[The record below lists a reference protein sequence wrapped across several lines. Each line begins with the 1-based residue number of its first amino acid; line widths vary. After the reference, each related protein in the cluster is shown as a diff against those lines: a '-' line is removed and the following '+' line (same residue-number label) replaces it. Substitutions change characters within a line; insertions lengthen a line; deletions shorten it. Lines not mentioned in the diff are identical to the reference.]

1 MATGS
6 EGVVGAAG
14 IEGVFVSD
22 AQVNRAARAAAGSRG
37 AGLLHGGGGPL
48 LRGFGGGGPNG
59 SHRFHGLHRLHAA
72 HRPQAQ
78 SGQGAQFVYA
88 AATVANVLCD
98 NLTQTQINLLA
109 NFLSVVTTCVYAILT
124 VENPT
129 DVLEA

>member
-22 AQVNRAARAAAGSRG
+22 AQVNRAAQAAAEAAGQPSSARAGPSGATGPPCPTGST
-37 AGLLHGGGGPL
+37 
-48 LRGFGGGGPNG
+48 G
-59 SHRFHGLHRLHAA
+59 SARPTG
-72 HRPQAQ
+72 PQAQ
-78 SGQGAQFVYA
+78 SGQGAQFIYA

>member
-1 MATGS
+1 MCIRDSST
-6 EGVVGAAG
+6 GAAG
-14 IEGVFVSD
+14 PVS
-22 AQVNRAARAAAGSRG
+22 AASGAADPTGPTGST
-37 AGLLHGGGGPL
+37 
-48 LRGFGGGGPNG
+48 G
-59 SHRFHGLHRLHAA
+59 STGSTRPTG
-72 HRPQAQ
+72 PQAQ